1 MSRLPIKDNAVVS
14 SLTGLSGKVTG
25 MLEGGRNK
33 STIDKIKNMWNDS
46 GSSSQ
51 KILTIKAILKYLI
64 FSVESD
70 HADVINMGK

>member
-1 MSRLPIKDNAVVS
+1 MSRLPIEDNSIVS
-14 SLTGLSGKVTG
+14 SLTDSSGKVTG

-64 FSVESD
+64 FSEESD